1 MPRRFGPVETSQSME
16 NTGSFHLE
24 AHVKRVPPRLNL
36 ASLPTPVEPLAVPG
50 GRDVWIKRD
59 DRSSDRYGGGKVRK
73 LEFILAQAE
82 VSEARR
88 IRSIGAF
95 GSHHLLAL
103 AIHGEVIGLGVDAI
117 VAPQVVTK
125 AAVRNLAALTS
136 LGARFIPV
144 MDRLCVPWGMWKG
157 HRDGGAVFLGPG
169 GSNAAG
175 CLGWVEAGLELC
187 RQVASGELAT
197 PSQIYITA
205 GTAGTSA
212 GLLVGLT
219 LGGMRTHLR
228 LVSAVEPL
236 YFNRFIFRQ
245 KVALAWRA
253 VNDLGLRTR
262 SGRGDV
268 RWSIDH
274 SQVGGGYAVPSPGGR
289 AAVQW
294 AGNRGVSLETTYTGK
309 CAAALMGDLRAGRVE
324 GCTLLWNTHASTD
337 VSRYISEG
345 WRETLPASMRRWIG
359 AVSSR

>member
-1 MPRRFGPVETSQSME
+1 V
-16 NTGSFHLE
+16 
-24 AHVKRVPPRLNL
+24 
-36 ASLPTPVEPLAVPG
+36 
-50 GRDVWIKRD
+50 
-59 DRSSDRYGGGKVRK
+59 
-73 LEFILAQAE
+73 
-82 VSEARR
+82 
-88 IRSIGAF
+88 
-95 GSHHLLAL
+95 
-103 AIHGEVIGLGVDAI
+103 GVDAI

-144 MDRLCVPWGMWKG
+144 MDRLLVPWGMWKG
-157 HRDGGAVFLGPG
+157 RREGGAVFLGPG

-187 RQVASGELAT
+187 RQVASGELPS

-253 VNDLGLRTR
+253 LNDLGLRTR
-262 SGRGDV
+262 AAHGDV

-274 SQVGGGYAVPSPGGR
+274 SQVGGGYAVPSSEGR
-289 AAVQW
+289 AAVDW
-294 AGNRGVSLETTYTGK
+294 ARDRGVSLETTYTGK
-309 CAAALMGDLRAGRVE
+309 CAAALMGDLRAGLVE
-324 GCTLLWNTHASTD
+324 GSTLLWNTHASTD
-337 VSRYISEG
+337 VTRYISEG
-345 WRETLPASMRRWIG
+345 WRETLPATMRRWI
-359 AVSSR
+359 AVVPSP